1 MKNKIFEHVVRRLH
15 YILIIT
21 LAIFLCVTDFN
32 TTARIFLIVSGAYIL
47 MYELYLY
54 FSTHSAKKL
63 SNDII
68 SMLDLTSQRRLTEYP
83 IPILIS
89 NKNGTVLWYND
100 SFLSVADEN
109 EIIKLK
115 NVNKIDSRLL
125 TRRQSKI
132 YFSGKYFTV
141 YMDCSIINNRE
152 MYVLYFI
159 DMTQLQQLQQKYN
172 RQKTVIAHILID
184 NYDELF
190 QNSKDSERS
199 VATLSID
206 NMIDQWAQ
214 SVNGVLRKIDKES
227 YLFIFKNEDLSIF
240 TDERFSILDQVRT
253 LEIAAG
259 IAPTISIGIG
269 LSSKSLSDCDEQAR
283 LALDMALSRG
293 GDQAVIKTP
302 DGFEF
307 FGGTSKGIE
316 KRSKVKSRV
325 VAGAFGELLKQT
337 DTLLVMGHQMSD
349 FDSLGACVGMARIG
363 LETGK
368 KVGIVYDITNSMA
381 NQLYETLIPD
391 KQISSLFVSAEQA
404 LIMAGPKT
412 LVCVVDT
419 HRKDYTTMPK
429 LLDYA
434 SKIMVV
440 DHHRKAADFI
450 ENADIFFHEP
460 YASSTCEMVAELIQ
474 YMNINR
480 IPAVEAEAM
489 LSGIYL
495 DTKSFSIR
503 TNRQT
508 FEASSFLRK
517 MGANTVQIKKL
528 FQTDMQT
535 YMQRTKLVESAVLYK
550 KTAAIAVWK
559 GDQGPQFKIAASQAA
574 DEMLNI
580 EGVQAA
586 FTLFADKQ
594 GTVNISGRSFGAVNV
609 QLIMEKLGGGGHQ
622 TMAGVQLKNISL
634 DEAVK
639 KLQKAI
645 DEYFLQT
652 NFHTER

>member
-206 NMIDQWAQ
+206 NMIDHWAQ

-412 LVCVVDT
+412 LVCVVD
-419 HRKDYTTMPK
+419 
-429 LLDYA
+429 
-434 SKIMVV
+434 
-440 DHHRKAADFI
+440 HHRKAADFI

-594 GTVNISGRSFGAVNV
+594 GIVNISGRSFGAVNV